1 MPSRLPLILSLS
13 KDAPLV
19 MQATAPRRAAMTEI
33 LPDLPMADED
43 FAFIAKLIKK
53 CAGISLGPQK
63 RNMVYARLSHRLRQL
78 RLKNFGEYRA
88 YLESTAGESEIG
100 ILVNALTTN
109 YTKFFRESH
118 HFDHLAEEFIPAI
131 VRKGHATGRRR
142 LRIWSAGC
150 ASGEEPYSIAM
161 TLRQGFPDLDQ
172 WEAYVLATDI
182 DTNAL
187 DEGVAGV
194 YAGKQVED
202 IPELLRA
209 KYMRPAAGDRFRVS
223 GRLRSLTAFKWLN
236 LIEDWPMKGPF
247 DAIFCRN
254 VIIYF
259 DRHTQ
264 ESVVKRFTNLL
275 AVGGILY
282 LGHSES
288 PIWGSGPL
296 KLVGRSIY
304 QKTA

>member
-1 MPSRLPLILSLS
+1 VR
-13 KDAPLV
+13 
-19 MQATAPRRAAMTEI
+19 TAAEI

-88 YLESTAGESEIG
+88 YLESVAGESEIG

-118 HFDHLAEEFIPAI
+118 HFDHLAEEFIPAV
-131 VRKGHATGRRR
+131 VRKGLATGRRR

-187 DEGVAGV
+187 DEGVAGT
-194 YAGKQVED
+194 YGAKQVAD

>member
-1 MPSRLPLILSLS
+1 
-13 KDAPLV
+13 
-19 MQATAPRRAAMTEI
+19 
-33 LPDLPMADED
+33 
-43 FAFIAKLIKK
+43 
-53 CAGISLGPQK
+53 
-63 RNMVYARLSHRLRQL
+63 
-78 RLKNFGEYRA
+78 
-88 YLESTAGESEIG
+88 
-100 ILVNALTTN
+100 
-109 YTKFFRESH
+109 
-118 HFDHLAEEFIPAI
+118 
-131 VRKGHATGRRR
+131 
-142 LRIWSAGC
+142 
-150 ASGEEPYSIAM
+150 SGEEPYSIAM

-194 YAGKQVED
+194 YSGKQVED
-202 IPELLRA
+202 IPAPYLRP
-209 KYMRPAAGDRFRVS
+209 PAAGGDRFRIS

-264 ESVVKRFTNLL
+264 ESVVRRFTSLL
-275 AVGGILY
+275 TVGGILY

-288 PIWGSGPL
+288 PIWGSGLL
-296 KLVGRSIY
+296 KLVGR
-304 QKTA
+304 